1 MLLLIVRIEPPS
13 ECALLVENTEV
24 HIKPMPRN
32 VLTAQSDNKLKN
44 GHIKFLENI
53 SNNKETSVDPPST
66 TNSEN
71 SILRNFVS
79 SLSRYIYPFH
89 KMKIEN
95 FGDQLGKNI
104 HFIEIIPCRVLAVE
118 RFVNDS
124 KTIKCWSTEH
134 FKHMSTSEVY
144 IFDEYLRSKVKS
156 VDFSLGQKSF
166 LAIMR
171 KLQDGTLKDKEGKH
185 KKMEGNP
192 SPKSPLVVESVVV
205 RVNLVSTNDFAEELE
220 NCFQDSIL
228 VPECLRLVLDVDLT
242 SRVTLE
248 TLDNFKLLQSQPPQI
263 TITPLFQPP
272 NGLTADMMEIAVCNY
287 FESLIGANGGP
298 IILNN
303 GEVFE
308 CFLKL
313 AQGKFVI
320 RFLETNGEQSLDGLN
335 NKFCF
340 LSSEGLS
347 LISLKIDIRDSF
359 ENSLGKFYSFA
370 KQSIV
375 DDSDSEDSFI
385 TKANRD
391 IIEEIKKFMKFC
403 IHCHKNGEHHI
414 FRHGGMILTGPRGS
428 GKTTFCDELQRSLQV
443 QAKTFYVKF
452 IDCNDLS
459 GKAINSLNQT
469 FANIF
474 DELFLRRPSLLI
486 LDHLDSIA
494 SNYTKEE
501 AETSQRA
508 LLHTQIAQMIVH
520 NVTRESYNNGFNM
533 LLATAESF
541 DKLHPIFTERL
552 FFTQQYKIA
561 GFKSNYDRMNFMK
574 KCIADVLDAFD
585 KDNKPQDCTTNTLST
600 GKLDSCVT
608 QDIKIIAKQVVM
620 QALSRGLQS
629 HLIEITDEDVNSIL
643 DKYVPLQL
651 RHSVLSTPPSVC
663 WSDVGALQDAK
674 NSLIE
679 TFLWP
684 TKYPQIFKNYPLPLR
699 KGALLYGAPGTGKT
713 LLASAAASECKL
725 NLICI
730 KGPELLSK
738 FIGAS
743 EKAVRETF
751 SNARSARPCIIF
763 FDELDSLAP
772 RRGHD
777 NTGVTDRVVNQLLA
791 EMDGVEQLEGVF
803 ILAATSRPD
812 LIDPA
817 LLRPGRLDRFL
828 FCPIPGEV
836 ARREILTTLA
846 REVNLS
852 EDVSLDTLAQLTRDF
867 TGADLKALIY
877 NALLESLNS
886 LEEFSDQSPLI
897 VSQHHITSAL
907 RSTKPSL
914 NQRDRRFY
922 DQIYTSFAGGS
933 KQQTSAEGIGQ
944 KTTLA

>member
-1 MLLLIVRIEPPS
+1 MVCLHFLLIVRTEPPS
-13 ECALLVENTEV
+13 QCALLVENTEV

-32 VLTAQSDNKLKN
+32 VLSAQSDNKLKN

-53 SNNKETSVDPPST
+53 SNNKETSVDPLST
-66 TNSEN
+66 TNPEN
-71 SILRNFVS
+71 GILRNFVS

-95 FGDQLGKNI
+95 FQDQLEKNI

-118 RFVNDS
+118 RFVKDS
-124 KTIKCWSTEH
+124 KNIKCWFTEH

-144 IFDEYLRSKVKS
+144 IFDEYLKLKVKS
-156 VDFSLGQKSF
+156 IDLTLGQKSF
-166 LAIMR
+166 LAIIR
-171 KLQDGTLKDKEGKH
+171 KLQDETLKDKEGKH
-185 KKMEGNP
+185 KKMEGDP
-192 SPKSPLVVESVVV
+192 PKNPLVAKSVVV
-205 RVNLVSTNDFAEELE
+205 RVNLLTADDFAEELE
-220 NCFQDSIL
+220 NCFQDLIL
-228 VPECLRLVLDVDLT
+228 VPECLGIVLDVDVS

-248 TLDNFKLLQSQPPQI
+248 TLEDFKILQCQPSEI
-263 TITPLFQPP
+263 IISPLFQPP
-272 NGLTADMMEIAVCNY
+272 NDLTAEMMEIAVRNY
-287 FESLIGANGGP
+287 FESLIRAYGIP
-298 IILNN
+298 VILNN
-303 GEVFE
+303 GEVIE

-320 RFLETNGEQSLDGLN
+320 RFYEKNEDQSLDRSKD
-335 NKFCF
+335 KFCF
-340 LSSEGLS
+340 LSNEVLS
-347 LISLKIDIRDSF
+347 LISLKVDIKDSL
-359 ENSLGKFYSFA
+359 LGKFDS
-370 KQSIV
+370 V
-375 DDSDSEDSFI
+375 DKHSVIGDCDSDDSFI
-385 TKANRD
+385 AKANRD
-391 IIEEIKKFMKFC
+391 IIEEVKRFMKFC
-403 IHCHKNGEHHI
+403 IHCHTSGEHHI
-414 FRHGGMILTGPRGS
+414 FRHGGMLLTGPRGS
-428 GKTTFCDELQRSLQV
+428 GKTTFCEKLERNLQA

-452 IDCNDLS
+452 VDCNDLS
-459 GKAINSLNQT
+459 GKAINSLKQT

-474 DELFLRRPSLLI
+474 DEMFLRRPSLLI
-486 LDHLDSIA
+486 FDNLDSIA
-494 SNYTKEE
+494 SNCTKEE

-520 NVTRESYNNGFNM
+520 IVTQESYNNGFSM
-533 LLATAESF
+533 IFATAESA
-541 DKLHPIFTERL
+541 DKLHPVFAERL
-552 FFTQQYKIA
+552 LFTQRYKIA
-561 GFKSNYDRMNFMK
+561 EFNNNHDRMNFMK
-574 KCIADVLDAFD
+574 QCIADILDAFD
-585 KDNKPQDCTTNTLST
+585 GDSRPRDHTTNTLST

-608 QDIKIIAKQVVM
+608 QDIKIIAKQVVI
-620 QALSRGLQS
+620 QVLSRGLQS
-629 HLIEITDEDVNSIL
+629 HEIEITDEDVSSAL
-643 DKYVPLQL
+643 AKYIPLQL

-663 WSDVGALQDAK
+663 WSDVGALQEAK
-674 NSLIE
+674 NRLIE
-679 TFLWP
+679 TLLWP
-684 TKYPQIFKNYPLPLR
+684 MKYPQIFKNYPLPLR

-730 KGPELLSK
+730 KGPELLNK

-828 FCPIPGEV
+828 FCPIPGKVE
-836 ARREILTTLA
+836 RREILTTLVK
-846 REVNLS
+846 EVNLS
-852 EDVSLDTLAQLTRDF
+852 EDVSLDTLAQSTKHF

-886 LEEFSDQSPLI
+886 HEEFLGQSPLVI
-897 VSQHHITSAL
+897 HQCHILSAL
-907 RSTKPSL
+907 RSTRPSL
-914 NQRDRRFY
+914 NQRDRQFY
-922 DQIYTSFAGGS
+922 EHIYASFAGDS
-933 KQQTSAEGIGQ
+933 KQHTTSEIIRQ